1 MDNVYGASDT
11 QCLNIGGGTMYFWRA
26 IGMAVILGG
35 IAAGVYYLAEH
46 LCKEDEEERAFDG
59 E

>member
-11 QCLNIGGGTMYFWRA
+11 QRLNTGGGTMYFWRA
-26 IGMAVILGG
+26 IGMAVILGS
-35 IAAGVYYLAEH
+35 IAAGVYFLAEY
-46 LCKEDEEERAFDG
+46 LCNEDEEERAFDG